1 MHHALQCLFVSTW
14 GEGPAGEAPLASVH
28 GVTTGTGVA
37 SEQRGLSSSSSGKGR
52 ERDSYP
58 MEEPMEHI
66 HRKHASTFAHLVN
79 AWKLIAANS
88 DGFCPWDRFACK
100 SCVPQSSSV
109 EAVRGVQSPGASSPR
124 LLLGIGSVQ
133 GAQRAVPNG
142 TAQYNT

>member
-1 MHHALQCLFVSTW
+1 
-14 GEGPAGEAPLASVH
+14 
-28 GVTTGTGVA
+28 
-37 SEQRGLSSSSSGKGR
+37 
-52 ERDSYP
+52 
-58 MEEPMEHI
+58 MEHI

-109 EAVRGVQSPGASSPR
+109 EAVRGVQSHGASSLG

-142 TAQYNT
+142 TAQYNM